1 MSLKREILEVSER
14 LEILA
19 LFTKREQF
27 SSKQLKDK
35 NTFKLEVQE
44 QKLEKLEQEK
54 AQLVE

>member
-1 MSLKREILEVSER
+1 MKREILEVSER